1 MKSRISFIRASA
13 AGFLLSALTAMASS
27 AYAADRLDWKK
38 AEPELKTILSGLVG
52 INTSQPDGNE
62 LDAVRYLYRQLNAEN
77 IDWDIYR
84 KEPSRANLVARLE
97 GDGSGGRPL
106 LLVAHVDTVGAN
118 PAEWSTNP
126 FKAVEKDG
134 VLYGRGVADA
144 KDMVALNMAV
154 MLWLKRSGVQLTR
167 DVIMLVT
174 ADEENG
180 GLRGIR
186 WIMDKHW
193 NSLNAGFALNAGG
206 GALLGSDGKPNTILV
221 GVAEKMYMDIKLT
234 AHGVA
239 AHSSVPPA
247 DSTIYKLARALAR
260 AQAYNPGYRLTDTT
274 RKFFRGIYPF
284 QNEDAK
290 TTIDLLLSGSQV
302 SEQQA
307 AAAIASDPFFNSQLR
322 DTLVPTI
329 VAGGYAANVIPAE
342 AAVVLNCRLLPDTNP
357 DEFIA
362 GLRAAIADDGISI
375 TVLEEP
381 RLPFP
386 APMKMD
392 DELFASITTA
402 GSELIAGS
410 KVVGAMLSGV
420 TDSEYLRRR
429 GVITYGLGPMSG
441 QENSVNIHGVNE
453 RLSLQDYYSHFKLL
467 YSVVHEFVSRRPEG
481 GSTAAVPPSAR

>member
-1 MKSRISFIRASA
+1 MTGKILFSHVRV
-13 AGFLLSALTAMASS
+13 AGFLLACAFASVP
-27 AYAADRLDWKK
+27 AAAADRLDWKK
-38 AEPELKTILSGLVG
+38 AEPELKTLLSGLVS
-52 INTSQPDGNE
+52 INTAQPDGNE

-84 KEPSRANLVARLE
+84 KEPGRANLVARLE
-97 GDGSGGRPL
+97 GDGTGGRPL
-106 LLVAHVDTVGAN
+106 LLVAHVDTVGAS

-134 VLYGRGVADA
+134 MIYGRGVADA
-144 KDMVALNMAV
+144 KDMVALNMSV
-154 MLWLKRSGVQLTR
+154 ILWLKRSGVKLTR

-180 GLRGIR
+180 GLKGIR

-193 NSLNAGFALNAGG
+193 GALNAGFALNAGG
-206 GALLGSDGKPNTILV
+206 GALVGADGKPNTVLV

-234 AHGVA
+234 AHGVS

-247 DSTIYKLARALAR
+247 DSTIFKLSRALSR
-260 AQAYNPGYRLTDTT
+260 AQAYNPGFRLTDTT
-274 RKFFRGIYPF
+274 RKFFKGIYPF

-302 SEQQA
+302 SVQQA

-329 VAGGYAANVIPAE
+329 IAGGYAPNVIPAE
-342 AAVVLNCRLLPDTNP
+342 AAVVLNCRLLPDSNP

-362 GLRAAIADDGISI
+362 GLRAAIADDAISI

-386 APMKMD
+386 PPMKMD
-392 DELFASITTA
+392 DELFSAISVA
-402 GSELIAGS
+402 GAELVPGA

-429 GVITYGLGPMSG
+429 GVVTYGLGPLSL
-441 QENSVNIHGVNE
+441 QENQVNIHGANE
-453 RLSLQDYYSHFKLL
+453 RLSLDDYYSHFKLL
-467 YSVVHEFVSRRPEG
+467 YSVVHEFVTRRPEG
-481 GSTAAVPPSAR
+481 GVAAAVAPSAR